1 MWVSDNNLSLISH
14 YADGNSVCDM
24 ATLVTKELKP
34 AIIFEYK
41 KNCKEASIVEG
52 ISQLISFGLSVWHKN
67 KLSHALKLVLISHRR
82 WFLITLPPFDTLLP
96 NLKVFPY
103 TILDWDVE
111 EKASCVCKS
120 NYIQFLL
127 HLRENFQSFK

>member
-41 KNCKEASIVEG
+41 KNCKEASIFEG
-52 ISQLISFGLSVWHKN
+52 ISQLISFGLSVWHITRIEIGTDM
-67 KLSHALKLVLISHRR
+67 SSSLVSY
-82 WFLITLPPFDTLLP
+82 
-96 NLKVFPY
+96 NS
-103 TILDWDVE
+103 
-111 EKASCVCKS
+111 AS
-120 NYIQFLL
+120 I
-127 HLRENFQSFK
+127 